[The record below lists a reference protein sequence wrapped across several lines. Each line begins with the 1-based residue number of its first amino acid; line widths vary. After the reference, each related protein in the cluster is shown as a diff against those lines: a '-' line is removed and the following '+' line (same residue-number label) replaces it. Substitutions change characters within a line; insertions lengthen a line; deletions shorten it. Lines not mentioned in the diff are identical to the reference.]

1 MPLEQEVIS
10 LLISGFSIVMGVAF
24 LVVLLVWIR
33 DKRAAYA
40 WVVLHFVIFSAAI
53 YFFLQAISFDYI
65 HPMASE
71 EISLR
76 IAMSGIAWALSM
88 VFLIIGILSFS
99 KKKKSNNNIF

>member
-1 MPLEQEVIS
+1 
-10 LLISGFSIVMGVAF
+10 MGVAF
-24 LVVLLVWIR
+24 LVVLLVWNR

-40 WVVLHFVIFSAAI
+40 WVVLHLVIFSVAI

-65 HPMASE
+65 DPMGSE

-76 IAMSGIAWALSM
+76 IAVSGIVWALSM

-99 KKKKSNNNIF
+99 KKKK